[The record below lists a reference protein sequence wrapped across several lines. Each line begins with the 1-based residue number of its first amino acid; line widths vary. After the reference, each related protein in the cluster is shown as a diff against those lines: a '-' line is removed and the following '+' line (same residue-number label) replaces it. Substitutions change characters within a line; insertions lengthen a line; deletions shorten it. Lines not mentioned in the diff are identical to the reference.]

1 MQLMIAVKLSMN
13 KVD

>member
-1 MQLMIAVKLSMN
+1 MLAIELSMN